1 MKRLFIVLIFLVIA
15 LSGWGAWEVYKR
27 YSAVFPTL
35 SAGVYQGYIRFDGKP
50 PLPWVV
56 LQKKD
61 DVFLTVSVGSADFS
75 AQRAR
80 CTDPSGITKL
90 PLVFEGKKQRFRLT
104 GRLVGSLDGF
114 IGRVYEAHTGQT
126 GEWSLKRIEVAP
138 LSVAVKQDLVQWASL
153 MEEIQVLGEDL
164 DGAQSVREERFL
176 QKDIRDNVQIGTEGI
191 GTAMQPNDYQSS
203 GLKAFEALRDSTRY
217 GRLVKLGRESLAR
230 DSVWITSAISKGRYE
245 TSSDFQDAWART
257 ARVLEL
263 KDAIEQA
270 RRKVEAGLLTGDSG
284 ESEIEREH
292 EFYQQFQ

>member
-35 SAGVYQGYIRFDGKP
+35 SAGVYQGYIRLDGKP
-50 PLPWVV
+50 ALPWVV

-61 DVFLTVSVGSADFS
+61 DIFLTVSVGSADFS

-104 GRLVGSLDGF
+104 GRLVGSPDGF
-114 IGRVYEAHTGQT
+114 IGRVYEAYTGQT
-126 GEWSLKRIEVAP
+126 GKWSLKRIEVAP

-153 MEEIQVLGEDL
+153 MEEIHVLGEHL
-164 DGAQSVREERFL
+164 DGAQDVREESLL
-176 QKDIRDNVQIGTEGI
+176 QRDTVSNDQIV
-191 GTAMQPNDYQSS
+191 TAMPSNNYQNS

-257 ARVLEL
+257 VRVLEL

-270 RRKVEAGLLTGDSG
+270 RREVEAGLLTGDSG